1 MQYNRAMGSGT
12 YYAVGFGCAELPTLD
27 DEAPLFEIF
36 DEHNIQTSYEGA
48 TSYAIVPLLSTLSRR
63 HEDGLPSGV
72 LPVEDFAANVQRQI
86 GQAALTKAAATWQTV
101 RDAAAA
107 LPVPVELPDGKLLWF
122 CDYD

>member
-1 MQYNRAMGSGT
+1 MGSGT
-12 YYAVGFGCAELPTLD
+12 YYAVGFGCAALPPLD
-27 DEAPLFEIF
+27 DDAPLFEIF
-36 DEHNIQTSYEGA
+36 EEHDIQTSYEGA

-72 LPVEDFAANVQRQI
+72 VPVEDFADAVKRQI
-86 GQAALTKAAATWQTV
+86 GPAAITKSAATWQAI

-107 LPVPVELPDGKLLWF
+107 LPVPIELPTGKLLWL